1 MYVDDFS
8 DLAVRHEP
16 SVWCTS
22 ICVFEHDVLP
32 ALCDVLTRWQVRD
45 RATVALTL
53 LGESTEAEEAAASGD
68 VADLVGSAGT
78 EEAKGDGPPK
88 VAGSTTWVVG
98 DDGVTVADAFVVVG
112 GGVGGVAVVVVV
124 VVVVVL
130 VVAVVVFLVVLVVSL
145 VVLVAVFPLLVFLS
159 LVSMFLLVVVL
170 VVVAA
175 GSAAFL
181 STPSLPASLH
191 PSTTPSLYQH
201 APAAGRAAYE
211 LHIAGESSEG
221 LSPTY
226 ARHCWPATCALLASR
241 WWVGELY
248 TEGGKEG
255 GRDL

>member
-98 DDGVTVADAFVVVG
+98 DDGGVTVADAFVVVG

-181 STPSLPASLH
+181 STPSL
-191 PSTTPSLYQH
+191 YQH